1 MTNAMQS
8 HYREREISLEMN
20 SIKLKGSLVVP
31 DRAKGIVIFAHGSGS
46 SRFSPRNRH
55 LAQLLQELRLATL
68 LIDLLTTAE
77 EKIDRHTKQFRFNI
91 GLLAE
96 RLVDSTKWLQQ
107 NPSTKN
113 LKIGYFGAS
122 TGSTAA
128 LIAAADFPEAVG
140 AIVSRGGRP
149 DLAGSAVTRVKA
161 PTLLI
166 VGEKDFLVKEIN
178 RQAFD
183 RLSAEKEMVIIPEA
197 THLFV
202 EPGAFDEV
210 GKSAGEWFSRF
221 LDPQIG

>member
-1 MTNAMQS
+1 MTNAMRS
-8 HYREREISLEMN
+8 HYRERENSLEMN

-31 DRAKGIVIFAHGSGS
+31 DRAKGVVLFAHGSGS

-55 LAQLLQELRLATL
+55 VAQLLQESRLATL
-68 LIDLLTTAE
+68 LIDLLTTGE

-96 RLVDSTKWLQQ
+96 RLVNSTKWLQQ

-113 LKIGYFGAS
+113 LRIGYFGAS
-122 TGSTAA
+122 TGSAAA
-128 LIAAADFPEAVG
+128 LIAAADDPEAVS

-166 VGEKDFLVKEIN
+166 VGEKDIPVEEIN

-183 RLSAEKEMVIIPEA
+183 RLSAEKEMVIIPDA
-197 THLFV
+197 THLFA
-202 EPGAFDEV
+202 EPGALDEV
-210 GKSAGEWFSRF
+210 GKLAGQWFGRY
-221 LDPQIG
+221 LAPQIG